1 MTQPITSL
9 KTLRSAPRSGLGLGL
24 GFRDFP
30 LGNTEAE
37 NLDGRTCL
45 ENPPKSTVIRRLTA

>member
-1 MTQPITSL
+1 MTQPITTL
-9 KTLRSAPRSGLGLGL
+9 KTLRSAPRSGLGLG
-24 GFRDFP
+24 FRDSP